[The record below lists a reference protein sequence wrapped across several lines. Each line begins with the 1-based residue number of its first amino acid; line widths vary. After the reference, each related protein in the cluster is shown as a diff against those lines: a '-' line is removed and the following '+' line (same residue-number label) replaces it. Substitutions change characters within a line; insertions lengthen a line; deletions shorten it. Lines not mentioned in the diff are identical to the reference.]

1 MRHDEATLRQFWSS
15 RQFPARFPVARQPAA
30 QQQPA
35 PAAPVAAQ
43 QPAPPQQLAAQQ
55 AFNAS
60 LQRRSQ
66 AEAQRA
72 AVQQAAAPQAAAQQA
87 AHTAAAQPRAQ
98 KVGGGAP
105 AIDVAKVPAMTVK
118 ALKEELGG
126 RGLAVG
132 GKKGELVTR
141 LTEALDAAAAN
152 PISAVLR
159 ASGTP
164 G

>member
-1 MRHDEATLRQFWSS
+1 MRHDEATLRQFWEEDRA
-15 RQFPARFPVARQPAA
+15 RQSPARFPVAR
-30 QQQPA
+30 QPA

-60 LQRRSQ
+60 LQRRAQ
-66 AEAQRA
+66 AEAQR
-72 AVQQAAAPQAAAQQA
+72 AAAPQAAAQQA

-98 KVGGGAP
+98 KASGGGAP
-105 AIDVAKVPAMTVK
+105 AIDAAKVPAMTVK

-132 GKKGELVTR
+132 GKKGELVAR

-159 ASGTP
+159 GTP